1 MSKKQSDSSKKS
13 RNSKKSKESESK
25 PKKEKIKKLKVAY
38 TSKPGK
44 IKTKRKLQNFAT
56 KQSIKLNVIKS
67 KAKNQLA
74 SFYETIV
81 HHERQFVDGEEPPP
95 SYSFRKGFY
104 GLYVIFIVYSLI
116 LILAMNPVSDS
127 TVSMVINTIIYIL
140 TFGNPFA
147 FSNAIVAF
155 FIVLSFIFSIDKA
168 RVFIFEEKTA
178 LKQTILYIGIIGL
191 LYLLFLYIGTALNFM
206 TYLLSLALIWLIL
219 LSSRFY
225 IYSRKFSTKIE
236 ARFIKK
242 YSRMRYFLA
251 VIVPFLILAILVIIS
266 LFYRS
271 FLVFLSLDFLGPSDP
286 ENAVLVYIKEMRVIM
301 PLIYFS
307 LIMTLIFIIFEFV
320 STRRRAET
328 RRAGTFDNFTFSFI
342 VLFIFFFQ
350 IMQISIFLLLQP
362 ETVAA
367 LKSVFGAGGSAL
379 TYIFIFE
386 FVVSMYFLY
395 RIIKKTGKTLGW
407 RILFFKKDGLIM
419 LILACVFAQTFTRF
433 TLASN
438 IQNQIIEGFATV
450 LMADKYIISVLMI
463 FFLGTT
469 ILIYY
474 LKPHETSMF
483 MRLQKE
489 TISEEVKSL
498 DKIYQIVRSEYIRRG
513 EAYPIEIIEREL
525 IKVTRLSKG
534 NVYSLLEELAKKDMD
549 IVIREETKGFKKP
562 TKTIDFVSVTE
573 RFEKKGVAKQKAK
586 QYLSQRLFETAIKKE
601 KQTSRLVKSADSSKI
616 ESTFIASLTTDYSKK
631 QVDKELF
638 RQKVAEADITF
649 SGDLTSTIIN
659 RIIQVIKKEYVYR
672 IENLEEDPDYF
683 IPISE
688 ISGKIEQTLKINPG
702 KLYQILEEISKKDL
716 ELRLVE
722 NPDEPEDKKIKFL
735 PFTDD
740 NMNYSL
746 ANFRP
751 DDYSEFRVLVQKNFL
766 KQFSAKREK
775 RVLFQLKKGIPDQT
789 EAQRS
794 WVELLTLLHKYYP
807 FFVEKLKL
815 IPDKNKLQKQID
827 VMIKEFEKRQVQKP

>member
-1 MSKKQSDSSKKS
+1 MSKKQSDSSKKL
-13 RNSKKSKESESK
+13 RNSRKSKDSESK
-25 PKKEKIKKLKVAY
+25 PKKEKIKTRQKV
-38 TSKPGK
+38 
-44 IKTKRKLQNFAT
+44 
-56 KQSIKLNVIKS
+56 SIKINVVKS
-67 KAKNQLA
+67 KVKNQL
-74 SFYETIV
+74 SRFYETIV
-81 HHERQFVDGEEPPP
+81 HQERQFVDGQEPPP
-95 SYSFRKGFY
+95 SYSFKKRFY
-104 GLYVIFIVYSLI
+104 GLYIIFIAYSLI
-116 LILAMNPVSDS
+116 LIIA
-127 TVSMVINTIIYIL
+127 INIPGSNWINIV

-147 FSNAIVAF
+147 FSNALVAF
-155 FIVLSFIFSIDKA
+155 FIVLSFLFSSDKA
-168 RVFIFEEKTA
+168 RVFIFEGKTA
-178 LKQTILYIGIIGL
+178 LKQSILYIGILGL
-191 LYLLFLYIGTALNFM
+191 LYLLFLYIGTSLNFM

-242 YSRMRYFLA
+242 YSRMRYLLA
-251 VIVPFLILAILVIIS
+251 IIVPFLILAILVIIS

-271 FLVFLSLDFLGPSDP
+271 FLVFLSLDFFGPIDP
-286 ENAVLVYIKEMRVIM
+286 VNAVEVYIIEMRVIM

-307 LIMTLIFIIFEFV
+307 LIMTLMFIIFEFV

-419 LILACVFAQTFTRF
+419 LCLACVFAQTFTRF
-433 TLASN
+433 TLASD
-438 IQNQIIEGFATV
+438 IQNQIIEGASSI

-463 FFLGTT
+463 FFLGST

-489 TISEEVKSL
+489 TISEEVKNL
-498 DKIYQIVRSEYIRRG
+498 DKIYQIIRSEYIRRG

-534 NVYSLLEELAKKDMD
+534 NVYSLLKELAKKDMD
-549 IVIREETKGFKKP
+549 IVIREKTKGFDKP
-562 TKTIDFVSVTE
+562 TKIIDFVSVTE
-573 RFEKKGVAKQKAK
+573 QFEKKGTAKQKAK
-586 QYLSQRLFETAIKKE
+586 QYLSQRLFETALKKE
-601 KQTSRLVKSADSSKI
+601 KQTSRLVKSADSSKA
-616 ESTFIASLTTDYSKK
+616 ENVFVASLTSDYSKK

-638 RQKVAEADITF
+638 QQKVAGADIIFT
-649 SGDLTSTIIN
+649 GELTPIIKN
-659 RIIQVIKKEYVYR
+659 RIIQIIKKEYIYR
-672 IENLEEDPDYF
+672 IENPEKNPDYF
-683 IPISE
+683 IPFSE
-688 ISGKIEQTLKINPG
+688 ISGKIEQSTKINPG
-702 KLYQILEEISKKDL
+702 ELYLLLEEISKKDL

-735 PFTDD
+735 PFSDD
-740 NMNYSL
+740 NINYSL
-746 ANFRP
+746 ANFRA
-751 DDYSEFRVLVQKNFL
+751 DNYSKFRVLVQKNFL
-766 KQFSAKREK
+766 KHFKTKREK
-775 RVLFQLKKGIPDQT
+775 RVLFQLKRGIPDQT
-789 EAQRS
+789 EAQRN
-794 WVELLTLLHKYYP
+794 WIELLTLLHKYYP
-807 FFVEKLKL
+807 LYVEKMKL
-815 IPDKNKLQKQID
+815 IPDKKKLQKQID
-827 VMIKEFEKRQVQKP
+827 TMIKEYEKRQAQTSE